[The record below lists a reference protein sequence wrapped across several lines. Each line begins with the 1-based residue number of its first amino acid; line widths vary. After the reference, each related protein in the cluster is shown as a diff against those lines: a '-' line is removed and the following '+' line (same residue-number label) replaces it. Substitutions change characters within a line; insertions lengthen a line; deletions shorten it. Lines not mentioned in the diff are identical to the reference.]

1 MKRLSARRPLPARRG
16 FTLIELLVVISI
28 IATLMSLVL
37 PAVQSARATARKLEC
52 ANNLK
57 QMALATTSFATAHN
71 GQLPLL
77 IGPGPGLSTI
87 VVPFHISL
95 LPYMDQA
102 AAVEFVEQQVDATTA
117 NAALTGTILPNI
129 YKAFTCPDDS
139 NHFRQPGGN
148 SYVANAGYGE
158 FTLTAATGEI
168 VADSVHSTSNPNWD
182 GTSGSET
189 QLDRQ
194 IARATGLMWIADADG
209 WRSTIDNVINGD
221 GSGQT
226 IMYSEN
232 MNAGSLA
239 TAAASL
245 VAADVGFVI
254 DRGALSF
261 TAAPAG
267 QPQRVLGIA
276 AVGTTFPSY
285 KINSNKGTLIGTSPV
300 PSSLH
305 PGGVN
310 AAFCDGHVGYLNANM
325 DGIVY
330 ASLLTPTGVRYGQI
344 PISEGAF

>member
-1 MKRLSARRPLPARRG
+1 MKRLSARRPLPTRRG

-57 QMALATTSFATAHN
+57 QLVLATTSFATAHN

-77 IGPGPGLSTI
+77 IGPGPGLSTAN
-87 VVPFHISL
+87 VSFHITL

-102 AAVEFVEQQVDATTA
+102 AAIEYVEQQTSAA
-117 NAALTGTILPNI
+117 NANTALGTVLTNS
-129 YKAFTCPDDS
+129 YKAFTCPDDG
-139 NHFRQPGGN
+139 NHFRQAGGN

-158 FTLTAATGEI
+158 FAQTAATGVI
-168 VADSVHSTSNPNWD
+168 AASIVHSTSNPNWD
-182 GTSGSET
+182 GTGASET

-209 WRSTIDNVINGD
+209 WRSTLDNVINGD

-232 MNAGSLA
+232 LNANSLNLV
-239 TAAASL
+239 T
-245 VAADVGFVI
+245 VAADNGFVI
-254 DRGALSF
+254 GRSAITF
-261 TAAPAG
+261 AAAPSG
-267 QPQRVLGIA
+267 QPQRVLGISTVPA
-276 AVGTTFPSY
+276 PFAY
-285 KINSNKGTLIGTSPV
+285 KINSNRGTLIGTSPV

-310 AAFCDGHVGYLNANM
+310 AAFCDGHVGFLSAGM
-325 DGIVY
+325 DSIVY
-330 ASLLTPTGVRYGQI
+330 ASLLTPTGVRFGQV
-344 PISEGAF
+344 PISEAGF